1 MEKPKPVHHIISNV
15 QGINQNYQECE
26 EIRTCG
32 QCSNKRQSTET
43 NSEITDLMKLPKI
56 LKQLFKYIR
65 YHKGKYAQV
74 NRECQK
80 EIENVE
86 NNQIEVIELKH

>member
-1 MEKPKPVHHIISNV
+1 
-15 QGINQNYQECE
+15 
-26 EIRTCG
+26 
-32 QCSNKRQSTET
+32 
-43 NSEITDLMKLPKI
+43 MKLPKI

-86 NNQIEVIELKH
+86 NNQIHEPQFFLDFYYEGQWESKAKIKISSY

>member
-1 MEKPKPVHHIISNV
+1 
-15 QGINQNYQECE
+15 
-26 EIRTCG
+26 
-32 QCSNKRQSTET
+32 
-43 NSEITDLMKLPKI
+43 MKLPKI